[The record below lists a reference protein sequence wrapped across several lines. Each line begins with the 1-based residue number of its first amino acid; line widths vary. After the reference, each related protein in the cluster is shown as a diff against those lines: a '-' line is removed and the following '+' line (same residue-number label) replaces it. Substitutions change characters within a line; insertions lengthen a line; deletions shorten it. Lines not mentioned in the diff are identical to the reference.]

1 MGIQTKTV
9 VFLKPYIFVV
19 KSVLGKGK
27 SSSNLVLIVFFLSCL
42 IFEDGVFCL
51 WICFA
56 RFTALG
62 IFISKLWLLV
72 LLLYHLPCC
81 CEKLQTNIFPATEI
95 VMVMQLL

>member
-1 MGIQTKTV
+1 MAKTV
-9 VFLKPYIFVV
+9 EFFKPYIFVV

-27 SSSNLVLIVFFLSCL
+27 SSSNLVLIEFFLSCL

-51 WICFA
+51 WISFS

-72 LLLYHLPCC
+72 LLLCHLLCC
-81 CEKLQTNIFPATEI
+81 CEKLQTNIFSAAEI
-95 VMVMQLL
+95 VMAMQLL